1 MLYAH
6 YRALPARRQT
16 AFYEKHGA
24 ELRRFETAERQ
35 LKVWQDSGEK
45 LSPKSWRKYRQYLDR
60 EIFMQRY
67 GMREVKKETRQLE
80 TVQRALQKEKD
91 NLGKDDMQVR

>member
-1 MLYAH
+1 MKAAAGQKN
-6 YRALPARRQT
+6 RV
-16 AFYEKHGA
+16 
-24 ELRRFETAERQ
+24 FEVAERQ

-45 LSPKSWRKYRQYLDR
+45 LSPKAWRKYRQYLDR